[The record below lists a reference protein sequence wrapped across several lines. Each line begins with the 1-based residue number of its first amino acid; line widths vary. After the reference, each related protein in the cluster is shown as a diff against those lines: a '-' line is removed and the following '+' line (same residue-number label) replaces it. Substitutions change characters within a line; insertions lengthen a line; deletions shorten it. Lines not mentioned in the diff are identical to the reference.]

1 MNSLQEAR
9 SLQDLAL
16 LLQIEGVDEKT
27 LLDHA
32 LYGDRNS
39 YSTWHIP
46 KKRKGEFRR
55 ISSPKPVLM
64 SIQRGL
70 EKSLAQLHE
79 ASPTCHG
86 FLQGRS
92 IVTNALP
99 HVGRRWV
106 FNLDLE
112 DFFPTIR
119 AHRIQGMLVKPPYS
133 LSKNVAEIVTRLCTY
148 QGRLPAGA
156 PTSPVLSNM
165 ICRSLDRKLDQVAR
179 ENNCTYTRYA
189 DDLTFSSSMLVFPA
203 AIAVRDGINWGTGP
217 TLVRTISKA
226 GFKINES
233 KVRMQEGATQQ
244 SVTGLIVNTK
254 VNVDRRYIRNIRG
267 AFHAWEKYGY
277 SLTNAEFNR
286 RLGIRNEDEQASLMN
301 VLSGRIA
308 FISMVRGSDDPLVI
322 RLRSDLKALVEKTEL
337 TSDAD

>member
-1 MNSLQEAR
+1 
-9 SLQDLAL
+9 
-16 LLQIEGVDEKT
+16 
-27 LLDHA
+27 
-32 LYGDRNS
+32 
-39 YSTWHIP
+39 
-46 KKRKGEFRR
+46 
-55 ISSPKPVLM
+55 M

-70 EKSLAQLHE
+70 EKSLTQLHE
-79 ASPTCHG
+79 ASPTSHG

-112 DFFPTIR
+112 DFFPTVR

-165 ICRSLDRKLDQVAR
+165 ICHSLDRKLDQVAR

-203 AIAVRDGINWGTGP
+203 AIAVRDGINWGAGP

-226 GFKINES
+226 GFRINES

-254 VNVDRRYIRNIRG
+254 VNVNRRYIRNIRG
-267 AFHAWEKYGY
+267 AIHAWERYGY
-277 SLTNAEFNR
+277 SLANADFNR
-286 RLGIRNEDEQASLMN
+286 RLGIRNEGEQASLMN
-301 VLSGRIA
+301 VLGGRIA
-308 FISMVRGSDDPLVI
+308 FISMVRGSDDPLVV
-322 RLRSDLKALVEKTEL
+322 RLRSELKALIEKTES